1 MLYLNNLRTGDIDY
15 FADLLDD
22 DDQVVHSVIIQKGG
36 GNCDWVAINAE
47 NYNQMWEIQFVGAN
61 KLDASQWV
69 NGDAIVLNMGIKPN
83 SVNR

>member
-1 MLYLNNLRTGDIDY
+1 
-15 FADLLDD
+15 
-22 DDQVVHSVIIQKGG
+22 
-36 GNCDWVAINAE
+36 
-47 NYNQMWEIQFVGAN
+47 MWEIQFVGAN

>member
-1 MLYLNNLRTGDIDY
+1 MLYLNNLRTDGTNY

-22 DDQVVHSVIIQKGG
+22 NDKVVHSVIIQKGG

-47 NYNQMWEIQFVGAN
+47 DYNQMWEIQFVGAN
-61 KLDASQWV
+61 KLDVSLWR
-69 NGDAIVLNMGIKPN
+69 NGDVIELNMGIKSN

>member
-1 MLYLNNLRTGDIDY
+1 MLYLNNLRTGGIDY

-36 GNCDWVAINAE
+36 GNCDQVAINAE
-47 NYNQMWEIQFVGAN
+47 NCNQMWEIQFVGAN

>member
-1 MLYLNNLRTGDIDY
+1 MLYLNNLSTNGTDY

-22 DDQVVHSVIIQKGG
+22 NDKVVHSVIIQKGG

-47 NYNQMWEIQFVGAN
+47 DYNQMREIQFVGAN
-61 KLDASQWV
+61 KLDVSQWRD
-69 NGDAIVLNMGIKPN
+69 GDVIVLNMEIKPN